1 VINLFLPDQ
10 AKSMTKF
17 QPIRFGKYLILDK
30 IATGGMAE
38 LFKAKITSVE
48 GFEKLVALKKILPNL
63 TQDSNLV
70 NMFIDEAKLAAMLT
84 HQNIVQIYDLGST
97 EGAYFIAMEYIHG
110 KDLRV
115 RSNKSKEK
123 GLPLPLGY
131 ALYITCRICS
141 GLDYSHNLK
150 DFQGNPLKLIHR
162 DISPQNIL
170 VTYEG
175 EVKIVDF
182 GIAKAARKT
191 ADNREGLIKGKVAYM
206 SPEQAAGKTID
217 HRSDI
222 FSAGILLYEMITG
235 VRMFD
240 GADLNVLDRVRKADF
255 QEAETIV
262 SDLPAEVSEILR
274 RALAKTPNRR
284 YESCAAM
291 LADLEECLS
300 SFTVRPSAEGLSRY
314 MKALFAEEIAAEAAA
329 LLKIEAELSSMQ
341 EEVVSEGKTKT
352 LHILEHIEPVLAKK
366 TAPTPSTHRLWL
378 GTWAVAM
385 VAVAIVLGVLFKEKR
400 VPTVVENTVATSV
413 KSSKLPSPSEVPPAP
428 LSAETEKESAPPE
441 LSKREQ
447 AMAALKEEQFAKAA
461 ALFKQALAN
470 EPEDKSKIA
479 TPYAQALVGGSTS
492 MLDTN
497 PKQAESL
504 LQKAIKLDPENA
516 EAFFYLGKLYTS
528 EKDYVKAIQ
537 AYDKAIDLD
546 PSSPDAFFNLGFLYY
561 AKRDYP
567 KAEAMFLKVTEL
579 QPAYLDEAYFN
590 LAVVQNLQE
599 KKEESIGNLER
610 ALEVNPNN
618 DRAKKYLLRLRRT
631 SKNGKKTNYLD
642 NKVPGIARTGTP
654 LDHCRLR
661 NSGQVCGADKQ
672 KTSFLG

>member
-1 VINLFLPDQ
+1 MSNFE
-10 AKSMTKF
+10 
-17 QPIRFGKYLILDK
+17 PIRFGKYLILDK

-38 LFKAKITSVE
+38 LFRAKITSVE
-48 GFEKLVALKKILPNL
+48 GFEKLVAIKKILPNL

-84 HQNIVQIYDLGST
+84 HQNIVQIYDLGSM
-97 EGAYFIAMEYIHG
+97 EGVYFIAMEYIHG

-115 RSNKSKEK
+115 LSNKSKEK
-123 GLPLPLGY
+123 GLPLPLEY
-131 ALYITCRICS
+131 ALYITSRICS

-182 GIAKAARKT
+182 GIAKVARKT
-191 ADNREGLIKGKVAYM
+191 ADTREGLIKGKVAYM

-235 VRMFD
+235 VRMFE

-255 QEAETIV
+255 QTAETVV
-262 SDLPAEVSEILR
+262 SDLSAEVSEILR

-284 YESCAAM
+284 YKSCVAM

-300 SFTVRPSAEGLSRY
+300 SFTVRPRAEGLSHY

-329 LLKIEAELSSMQ
+329 LLKIEAEVFSLKEKGASD
-341 EEVVSEGKTKT
+341 GKTKT
-352 LHILEHIEPVLAKK
+352 LHILEHIEPVPTKK
-366 TAPTPSTHRLWL
+366 TEPAPSTHRLWL

-385 VAVAIVLGVLFKEKR
+385 VAVAIVLAVLFKEKR
-400 VPTVVENTVATSV
+400 VPTVNEDTVVTSE
-413 KSSKLPSPSEVPPAP
+413 LPSPTAVPPAP
-428 LSAETEKESAPPE
+428 PSAETAKKTAPPE
-441 LSKREQ
+441 PSKREQ
-447 AMAALKEEQFAKAA
+447 AMEALKKEQFAKAA
-461 ALFKQALAN
+461 ALFEQSLAN
-470 EPEDKSKIA
+470 EPGDKPEIV
-479 TPYAQALVGGSTS
+479 TPYAQALVGGSIS
-492 MLDTN
+492 ILDTN
-497 PKQAESL
+497 PNQAESL
-504 LQKAIKLDPENA
+504 LEKAIELDPANA
-516 EAFFYLGKLYTS
+516 EAFYYLGKLYAS
-528 EKDYVKAIQ
+528 KKEYAKAIQ
-537 AYDKAIDLD
+537 SYNKAIDLA
-546 PSSPDAFFNLGFLYY
+546 PSSPDAFFNLGFIYY
-561 AKRDYP
+561 ARKDYP

-590 LAVVQNLQE
+590 LAVVQNLQG

-631 SKNGKKTNYLD
+631 SKNAKETNHLE
-642 NKVPGIARTGTP
+642 NKIFSIARTGTP
-654 LDHCRLR
+654 
-661 NSGQVCGADKQ
+661 
-672 KTSFLG
+672 

>member
-1 VINLFLPDQ
+1 
-10 AKSMTKF
+10 MTTF

-38 LFKAKITSVE
+38 LFRAKITSVE
-48 GFEKLVALKKILPNL
+48 GFEKLVAIKKILPNL

-70 NMFIDEAKLAAMLT
+70 DMFIDEAKLAAMLT
-84 HQNIVQIYDLGST
+84 HQNIVQIYDLGSM

-115 RSNKSKEK
+115 LSNKSKEK
-123 GLPLPLGY
+123 GLPLPLEY

-182 GIAKAARKT
+182 GIAKAAKKT
-191 ADNREGLIKGKVAYM
+191 ADTREGLIKGKLAYM
-206 SPEQAAGKTID
+206 SPQQAAGKTID

-222 FSAGILLYEMITG
+222 FSTGILLYEMITG
-235 VRMFD
+235 VRLFEGD
-240 GADLNVLDRVRKADF
+240 DLKILDRVRKADF
-255 QEAETIV
+255 QLAETIF
-262 SDLPAEVSEILR
+262 SDLPAEVSEILH
-274 RALAKTPNRR
+274 RALAKTPSRR
-284 YESCAAM
+284 YKSCVAM

-300 SFTVRPSAEGLSRY
+300 SFAVRPRAEGLSHY
-314 MKALFAEEIAAEAAA
+314 MKALFAEEIVAEAAA
-329 LLKIEAELSSMQ
+329 LLKIEAELSSLQ

-352 LHILEHIEPVLAKK
+352 LHILEHIKPVPTKK
-366 TAPTPSTHRLWL
+366 TAPAPSTHRLWL

-385 VAVAIVLGVLFKEKR
+385 VAVAIVLAVLFKEKR
-400 VPTVVENTVATSV
+400 APTVVHDTVVTSV
-413 KSSKLPSPSEVPPAP
+413 QTSELPSPTTVPPAP
-428 LSAETEKESAPPE
+428 PSAETAKEPAPPE
-441 LSKREQ
+441 PSKREQ
-447 AMAALKEEQFAKAA
+447 AMEALKKEKFAKAT
-461 ALFKQALAN
+461 ALFEQALAY
-470 EPEDKSKIA
+470 EPGDKAKIA
-479 TPYAQALVGGSTS
+479 TPHAQALVGGSAS
-492 MLDTN
+492 ILDTN

-504 LQKAIKLDPENA
+504 LQKAIELDPENA
-516 EAFFYLGKLYTS
+516 EAFYSLGKLYTS
-528 EKDYVKAIQ
+528 KKDYPKAIQ

-561 AKRDYP
+561 ARKDYS

-590 LAVVQNLQE
+590 LAVVQNLQG
-599 KKEESIGNLER
+599 KKKESIGNLER

-618 DRAKKYLLRLRRT
+618 DRAKKYLLRLRPT
-631 SKNGKKTNYLD
+631 SKNGKETNHLE
-642 NKVPGIARTGTP
+642 NKIFNIARTGTH
-654 LDHCRLR
+654 LDYCRLR
-661 NSGQVCGADKQ
+661 HSGQVCGADKR

>member
-1 VINLFLPDQ
+1 
-10 AKSMTKF
+10 MTKF

-38 LFKAKITSVE
+38 LFRAKITSVE
-48 GFEKLVALKKILPNL
+48 GFEKLVAIKKILPNL
-63 TQDSNLV
+63 TQDNNLV

-84 HQNIVQIYDLGST
+84 HQNIVQIYDLGSM
-97 EGAYFIAMEYIHG
+97 EGVYFIAMEYIHG

-115 RSNKSKEK
+115 LSNKSKEK
-123 GLPLPLGY
+123 GLPLPLEY
-131 ALYITCRICS
+131 ALHITSRICS

-182 GIAKAARKT
+182 GIAKVARKT
-191 ADNREGLIKGKVAYM
+191 ADTREGLIKGKVAYM

-235 VRMFD
+235 VRMFE

-255 QEAETIV
+255 QTAETIV
-262 SDLPAEVSEILR
+262 ADLPAEVSEILR
-274 RALAKTPNRR
+274 RALAKAPSRR
-284 YESCAAM
+284 YKSCVAM

-300 SFTVRPSAEGLSRY
+300 SFTVRPRAEGLSHY

-329 LLKIEAELSSMQ
+329 LLKIEAEVFSLK
-341 EEVVSEGKTKT
+341 EEGASDGKTKT
-352 LHILEHIEPVLAKK
+352 LHILEHIEPVPAKK
-366 TAPTPSTHRLWL
+366 TAPAPSTHRLWL
-378 GTWAVAM
+378 GTWAIAM
-385 VAVAIVLGVLFKEKR
+385 VAAAIVLAVLFKEKR
-400 VPTVVENTVATSV
+400 VPTVVEDTVVTSV
-413 KSSKLPSPSEVPPAP
+413 KTSKLPSPTTVPPASP
-428 LSAETEKESAPPE
+428 SAETAKEPAPSEP
-441 LSKREQ
+441 SKRVE
-447 AMAALKEEQFAKAA
+447 AMEALKKERFATAA

-470 EPEDKSKIA
+470 EPGDKSKIA

-492 MLDTN
+492 ILDTN

-504 LQKAIKLDPENA
+504 LQKAIKLDPANA
-516 EAFFYLGKLYTS
+516 EAFYYLGKLYTS
-528 EKDYVKAIQ
+528 KKEHVKAIQ
-537 AYDKAIDLD
+537 AYDKAIDLA
-546 PSSPDAFFNLGFLYY
+546 PSSPDAFFNLGFIYY
-561 AKRDYP
+561 GRKDYP

-590 LAVVQNLQE
+590 LAVVQNLQG

-618 DRAKKYLLRLRRT
+618 DRAKKYLFRLRRS
-631 SKNGKKTNYLD
+631 SKNAKETNHLE
-642 NKVPGIARTGTP
+642 NKIFSIARTGTP
-654 LDHCRLR
+654 LDYCRLR

>member
-1 VINLFLPDQ
+1 MSNFE
-10 AKSMTKF
+10 
-17 QPIRFGKYLILDK
+17 PIRFGKYLILDK

-38 LFKAKITSVE
+38 LFRAKITSVE
-48 GFEKLVALKKILPNL
+48 GFEKLVAIKKILPNL
-63 TQDSNLV
+63 TQDSNLI

-84 HQNIVQIYDLGST
+84 HQNIVQIYDLGSM
-97 EGAYFIAMEYIHG
+97 EGAYFIAMEYIQG

-115 RSNKSKEK
+115 LSNKSKEK
-123 GLPLPLGY
+123 GLPLPLEY
-131 ALYITCRICS
+131 ALYITSRICS

-191 ADNREGLIKGKVAYM
+191 ADTREGLIKGKVAYM

-240 GADLNVLDRVRKADF
+240 GADLNVLDKVRNADF
-255 QEAETIV
+255 QKAETIV
-262 SDLPAEVSEILR
+262 SELPAEVSEILR
-274 RALAKTPNRR
+274 RALARAPSRR
-284 YESCAAM
+284 YKSCVAM

-300 SFTVRPSAEGLSRY
+300 SFAVRPRAEGLSHY

-329 LLKIEAELSSMQ
+329 LLKIEAEVSSLK
-341 EEVVSEGKTKT
+341 EEGASDGKTKT
-352 LHILEHIEPVLAKK
+352 LHILEHIEPVPPKK
-366 TAPTPSTHRLWL
+366 TAPAPSTHRLWL

-385 VAVAIVLGVLFKEKR
+385 VAVAIVLAVLFKEKR
-400 VPTVVENTVATSV
+400 VPKVVEDTVVTSV
-413 KSSKLPSPSEVPPAP
+413 KNSDLPSPNAVPPAP
-428 LSAETEKESAPPE
+428 VSAETAKEPVPPE
-441 LSKREQ
+441 PSKRDQ
-447 AMAALKEEQFAKAA
+447 AMEALKKEQFATAA
-461 ALFKQALAN
+461 ALFEQALAN
-470 EPEDKSKIA
+470 EPGDKSKIA
-479 TPYAQALVGGSTS
+479 PPYAQALVGESIS
-492 MLDTN
+492 ILESN

-504 LQKAIKLDPENA
+504 LQKAIELDPTNA
-516 EAFFYLGKLYTS
+516 ETFYNLGKLYTS
-528 EKDYVKAIQ
+528 KKEYAKAIQ

-561 AKRDYP
+561 GRKDYS
-567 KAEAMFLKVTEL
+567 KAEALFLKVTEL

-590 LAVVQNLQE
+590 LAVVQNLQG
-599 KKEESIGNLER
+599 KKKESIGNLER

-631 SKNGKKTNYLD
+631 SKNAKETNPLE
-642 NKVPGIARTGTP
+642 NKIFSIARTGTP

-672 KTSFLG
+672 KTSSLG

>member
-1 VINLFLPDQ
+1 
-10 AKSMTKF
+10 MTKF

-30 IATGGMAE
+30 IASGGMAE
-38 LFKAKITSVE
+38 LFRAKITSVE
-48 GFEKLVALKKILPNL
+48 GFEKLVAIKKILPNL
-63 TQDSNLV
+63 TQDSNLI

-84 HQNIVQIYDLGST
+84 HQNIVQIYDLGSM

-123 GLPLPLGY
+123 GLPLPLEY

-150 DFQGNPLKLIHR
+150 DFKGNPLKLIHR

-191 ADNREGLIKGKVAYM
+191 ADTREGLIKGKVAYM

-274 RALAKTPNRR
+274 RALAKIPDRR
-284 YESCAAM
+284 YKSCAAM

-300 SFTVRPSAEGLSRY
+300 SFTVRPSAEGLSHY

-329 LLKIEAELSSMQ
+329 LLKIEAELSSLQ
-341 EEVVSEGKTKT
+341 KEVVSEGKTKT

-385 VAVAIVLGVLFKEKR
+385 VAVAIVLAVLFKEKR
-400 VPTVVENTVATSV
+400 VPTVVEDTVATSV
-413 KSSKLPSPSEVPPAP
+413 KTSKLPSPSAVPPAP
-428 LSAETEKESAPPE
+428 VSAETEKESNPPE
-441 LSKREQ
+441 ASKREQ
-447 AMAALKEEQFAKAA
+447 AMEAFKKEQFAKAA
-461 ALFKQALAN
+461 ALFELALAN
-470 EPEDKSKIA
+470 KPEDKSKIA

-504 LQKAIKLDPENA
+504 LHKAIKLDPENP

-528 EKDYVKAIQ
+528 EKDYVQAIQ
-537 AYDKAIDLD
+537 AYDKAINLD

-561 AKRDYP
+561 ARSDYS

-599 KKEESIGNLER
+599 KKEESIENLER

-631 SKNGKKTNYLD
+631 SKNDKKTNHSE

-654 LDHCRLR
+654 LDHCWLC
-661 NSGQVCGADKQ
+661 NS
-672 KTSFLG
+672 

>member
-1 VINLFLPDQ
+1 MSNFE
-10 AKSMTKF
+10 
-17 QPIRFGKYLILDK
+17 PIRFGKYLILDK

-38 LFKAKITSVE
+38 LFRAKITSVE
-48 GFEKLVALKKILPNL
+48 GFEKLVAIKKILPNL

-84 HQNIVQIYDLGST
+84 HQNIVQIYDLGSM
-97 EGAYFIAMEYIHG
+97 EGVYFIAMEYIHG

-115 RSNKSKEK
+115 LSNKSKEK
-123 GLPLPLGY
+123 GLPLPLEY
-131 ALYITCRICS
+131 ALYITSRICS

-170 VTYEG
+170 VTHEG

-182 GIAKAARKT
+182 GIAKVARKT
-191 ADNREGLIKGKVAYM
+191 ADTREGLIKGKVAYM

-235 VRMFD
+235 VRMFE

-255 QEAETIV
+255 QKAETIV

-284 YESCAAM
+284 YKSCVAM

-300 SFTVRPSAEGLSRY
+300 SFTVRPRAEGLSHY

-329 LLKIEAELSSMQ
+329 LLKIEAEVFSLK
-341 EEVVSEGKTKT
+341 EEGASDGKTKT
-352 LHILEHIEPVLAKK
+352 LHILEHIEPVPTKK
-366 TAPTPSTHRLWL
+366 TELAPSTHRLWL
-378 GTWAVAM
+378 GTWAIAM
-385 VAVAIVLGVLFKEKR
+385 VAVAIVLAVLFKEKR
-400 VPTVVENTVATSV
+400 VPTVVEDTVVTSV
-413 KSSKLPSPSEVPPAP
+413 KTSELPSPNAVPPAP
-428 LSAETEKESAPPE
+428 SSAETAKAPASSEP
-441 LSKREQ
+441 SKRVE
-447 AMAALKEEQFAKAA
+447 AMEALKKERFATAA
-461 ALFKQALAN
+461 ALFKQALAS
-470 EPEDKSKIA
+470 EPGDKSKIA
-479 TPYAQALVGGSTS
+479 TPYAQALVGESIS
-492 MLDTN
+492 ILESN

-504 LQKAIKLDPENA
+504 LQKGIELDPANA
-516 EAFFYLGKLYTS
+516 EAFYNLGKLYTS
-528 EKDYVKAIQ
+528 KKEYAKAIQ
-537 AYDKAIDLD
+537 SYDKAIDLD
-546 PSSPDAFFNLGFLYY
+546 PSSPDAFFNLGFIYY
-561 AKRDYP
+561 GKKDYS

-590 LAVVQNLQE
+590 LAVVQNLQG

-618 DRAKKYLLRLRRT
+618 DRAKKYLIRLRRT
-631 SKNGKKTNYLD
+631 SKNAKETNHLE
-642 NKVPGIARTGTP
+642 NKIFSIARTGTP

-661 NSGQVCGADKQ
+661 HSGQVCGADKQ

>member
-1 VINLFLPDQ
+1 MSNFE
-10 AKSMTKF
+10 
-17 QPIRFGKYLILDK
+17 PIRFGKYLILDK

-38 LFKAKITSVE
+38 LFRAKITSVE
-48 GFEKLVALKKILPNL
+48 GFEKLVAIKKILPNL

-84 HQNIVQIYDLGST
+84 HQNIVQIYDLGSM
-97 EGAYFIAMEYIHG
+97 EGVYFIAMEYIHG

-115 RSNKSKEK
+115 LSNKSKEK
-123 GLPLPLGY
+123 GLPLPLEY
-131 ALYITCRICS
+131 ALYITSRICS

-182 GIAKAARKT
+182 GIAKVARKT
-191 ADNREGLIKGKVAYM
+191 ADTREGLIKGKVAYM

-235 VRMFD
+235 VRMFE

-255 QEAETIV
+255 QTAETVV
-262 SDLPAEVSEILR
+262 SDLSAEVSEILR

-284 YESCAAM
+284 YKSCVAM

-300 SFTVRPSAEGLSRY
+300 SFTVRPRAEGLSHY

-329 LLKIEAELSSMQ
+329 LLKIEAEVFSLKEKGASD
-341 EEVVSEGKTKT
+341 GKTKT
-352 LHILEHIEPVLAKK
+352 LHILEHIEPVPTKK
-366 TAPTPSTHRLWL
+366 TEPAPSTHRLWL

-385 VAVAIVLGVLFKEKR
+385 VAVAIVLAVLFKEKR
-400 VPTVVENTVATSV
+400 VPTVNEDTVVTSE
-413 KSSKLPSPSEVPPAP
+413 LPSPTAVPPAP
-428 LSAETEKESAPPE
+428 PSAETAKKTAPPE
-441 LSKREQ
+441 PSKREQ
-447 AMAALKEEQFAKAA
+447 AMEALKKEQFAKAA
-461 ALFKQALAN
+461 ALFEQSLAN
-470 EPEDKSKIA
+470 EPGDKPEIV
-479 TPYAQALVGGSTS
+479 TPYAQALVGGSIS
-492 MLDTN
+492 ILDTN
-497 PKQAESL
+497 PNQAESL
-504 LQKAIKLDPENA
+504 LEKAIELDPANA
-516 EAFFYLGKLYTS
+516 EAFYYLGKLYAS
-528 EKDYVKAIQ
+528 KKEYAKAIQ
-537 AYDKAIDLD
+537 SYNKAIDLA
-546 PSSPDAFFNLGFLYY
+546 PSSPDAFFNLGFIYY
-561 AKRDYP
+561 ARKDYP

-590 LAVVQNLQE
+590 LAVVQNLQG

-631 SKNGKKTNYLD
+631 SKNAKETNHLE
-642 NKVPGIARTGTP
+642 NKIFSIARTGTP

>member
-1 VINLFLPDQ
+1 MSNF
-10 AKSMTKF
+10 K
-17 QPIRFGKYLILDK
+17 PIRFGKYLILDK

-38 LFKAKITSVE
+38 LFRAKITSVE
-48 GFEKLVALKKILPNL
+48 GFEKLVAIKKILPNL

-84 HQNIVQIYDLGST
+84 HQNIVQIYDLGSM

-115 RSNKSKEK
+115 LSNKSKEK
-123 GLPLPLGY
+123 ELPLPLEY
-131 ALYITCRICS
+131 ALYITSRICS

-150 DFQGNPLKLIHR
+150 DIQGNPLKLIHR

-191 ADNREGLIKGKVAYM
+191 ADTREGLIKGKVAYM

-240 GADLNVLDRVRKADF
+240 GADLNVLDKVRNADF
-255 QEAETIV
+255 QKAETIV
-262 SDLPAEVSEILR
+262 SELPAEVSEILR
-274 RALAKTPNRR
+274 RALARAPSRR
-284 YESCAAM
+284 YKSCVAM

-300 SFTVRPSAEGLSRY
+300 SFAVRPRAEGLSHY

-329 LLKIEAELSSMQ
+329 LLKIEAEVFSLK
-341 EEVVSEGKTKT
+341 EEGASDGKTKT
-352 LHILEHIEPVLAKK
+352 LHILDHIEPVPPKK
-366 TAPTPSTHRLWL
+366 TAPAPSTHRLWL

-385 VAVAIVLGVLFKEKR
+385 VAVAIVLAVLFKEKR
-400 VPTVVENTVATSV
+400 VPKVVEDTVVTSV
-413 KSSKLPSPSEVPPAP
+413 ENSDLPSPNAVPPAP
-428 LSAETEKESAPPE
+428 VSAETAKEPVPPE
-441 LSKREQ
+441 PSKRDQ
-447 AMAALKEEQFAKAA
+447 AMEALKKEQFATAA
-461 ALFKQALAN
+461 ALFEQALAN
-470 EPEDKSKIA
+470 EPGDKSKIA
-479 TPYAQALVGGSTS
+479 PPYAQALVGESTS
-492 MLDTN
+492 ILESN

-504 LQKAIKLDPENA
+504 LQKAIELDPTNA
-516 EAFFYLGKLYTS
+516 EAFYNLGKLYTS
-528 EKDYVKAIQ
+528 KKEYAKAIQ

-561 AKRDYP
+561 GRKDYS
-567 KAEAMFLKVTEL
+567 KAEALFLKVTEL

-590 LAVVQNLQE
+590 LAVVQNLQG
-599 KKEESIGNLER
+599 KKKESIGNLER

-631 SKNGKKTNYLD
+631 SKNAKETNYLA
-642 NKVPGIARTGTP
+642 NKIFSIARTGTP

>member
-1 VINLFLPDQ
+1 MSNFE
-10 AKSMTKF
+10 
-17 QPIRFGKYLILDK
+17 PIRFGKYLILDK

-38 LFKAKITSVE
+38 LFRAKITSVE
-48 GFEKLVALKKILPNL
+48 GFEKLVAIKKILPNL
-63 TQDSNLV
+63 TQDSNLIT
-70 NMFIDEAKLAAMLT
+70 MFIDEAKLAAMLT
-84 HQNIVQIYDLGST
+84 HQNIVQIYDLGSM
-97 EGAYFIAMEYIHG
+97 EGAYFIAMEYIQG

-115 RSNKSKEK
+115 LSNKSKEK
-123 GLPLPLGY
+123 GLPLPLEY
-131 ALYITCRICS
+131 ALYITSRICS

-191 ADNREGLIKGKVAYM
+191 ADTREGLIKGKVAYM

-240 GADLNVLDRVRKADF
+240 GADLNVLDKVRKADF
-255 QEAETIV
+255 QKAETIV
-262 SDLPAEVSEILR
+262 SDLPADVSEILQ
-274 RALAKTPNRR
+274 RALAKAPSRR
-284 YESCAAM
+284 YKSCVDM

-300 SFTVRPSAEGLSRY
+300 SFTVRPRAEGLSHY

-329 LLKIEAELSSMQ
+329 LLKIEAEVFSLK
-341 EEVVSEGKTKT
+341 EEGASDGKTKT
-352 LHILEHIEPVLAKK
+352 LHILEHIEPVPAKK
-366 TAPTPSTHRLWL
+366 TSPAPSTHRLWL

-385 VAVAIVLGVLFKEKR
+385 VAAAIVLAVLFKEKR
-400 VPTVVENTVATSV
+400 VPTVVDDTVVTSV
-413 KSSKLPSPSEVPPAP
+413 KTSKVPSPSAVAPAP
-428 LSAETEKESAPPE
+428 SSIESAKAPASSEP
-441 LSKREQ
+441 SQREE
-447 AMAALKEEQFAKAA
+447 AMEALKQERFATAA
-461 ALFKQALAN
+461 ALFEQALAN
-470 EPEDKSKIA
+470 APGDKSKIA
-479 TPYAQALVGGSTS
+479 TPYAQALVGSATS
-492 MLDTN
+492 ILSTN

-504 LQKAIKLDPENA
+504 LRKAIELDPTNA
-516 EAFFYLGKLYTS
+516 EAFYNLGKLYTS
-528 EKDYVKAIQ
+528 KKEYAKAIQ
-537 AYDKAIDLD
+537 AYDKAIDLN

-561 AKRDYP
+561 GKKDYS
-567 KAEAMFLKVTEL
+567 KAEVLFLKVTEL

-590 LAVVQNLQE
+590 LAVVQNLQG
-599 KKEESIGNLER
+599 KKKESIGNLER
-610 ALEVNPNN
+610 ALEVNPSN

-631 SKNGKKTNYLD
+631 SKNAKETNHLA
-642 NKVPGIARTGTP
+642 NKIFGIARTGTP

-661 NSGQVCGADKQ
+661 NNGQVCGADKQ